1 MDVAH
6 HLILVGAGLVVL
18 SIFAGLVSSRVG
30 APLLLVFLGLG
41 MLAGEDGP
49 GGIRF
54 GDFQAAYLA
63 GSLTLAVI
71 LFDGGLKTTRRSLQI
86 AWAPALSLATLGVLL
101 TAVLV
106 GLAAAWALDLHWLHG
121 MLIGSV
127 VASTD
132 AAAVFFLLHLHGMH
146 LKDRVGA
153 TLEVESGLNDPMA
166 IFLTILCVELLLAGA
181 TEVSWNLLDDFL
193 GQFALQI
200 AGGSVLGLAGGFAL
214 LRLVNRLDIAPGL
227 YPILALA
234 SAMLIFAIAQ
244 TIGASGY
251 MAIYLVGFLLGSRRH
266 RATQLI
272 NRFSDGLAWLSQIL
286 MFLMLGLLV
295 TPTSLLPDLLPAILV
310 ALALV
315 FVARPL
321 AVIVCLMPF
330 GFSKREIAFISWVG
344 LRGAVPIF
352 LASIPV
358 LSGVP
363 DAMVVFSV
371 AFVVVLFSMS
381 VQGWTVA
388 PVSRWLGLE
397 LPPRPPAPLRAEL
410 DLPGSAGRDMAA
422 YTVQPFS
429 MATRRRLERLA
440 MPDGVS
446 IVTIIRDGDL
456 HTAASVQRLAPN
468 DYVLVIAPSEQKT
481 TLDRF
486 FAAGVRSG
494 RSAPEEML
502 GEFVL
507 DGNAELG
514 QVAALYEFRTPFVL
528 RHMPIGRFLR
538 LALSGAPTP
547 GRRLHVGGV
556 DLIVRV
562 VENDKVVRV
571 GLDVAPPPSARN
583 RIDGARIGLLALLD
597 SLRQAMAKMVR
608 GRKRDE

>member
-1 MDVAH
+1 MEFAH

-18 SIFAGLVSSRVG
+18 SILAGLVSSRIG

-49 GGIRF
+49 GGIHF
-54 GDFQAAYLA
+54 GDFQTAYLV
-63 GSLTLAVI
+63 GSLTLAII
-71 LFDGGLKTTRRSLQI
+71 LFDGGLKTTRNNLRV
-86 AWAPALSLATLGVLL
+86 AWAPALSLATLGVLV
-101 TAVLV
+101 TALIV
-106 GLAAAWALDLHWLHG
+106 GVVAAWALNLHWLQG

-132 AAAVFFLLHLHGMH
+132 AAAVFFLLHLRGMH

-166 IFLTILCVELLLAGA
+166 IFLTVLCVELLQSGA
-181 TEVSWNLLDDFL
+181 TGISWDLLDDFL
-193 GQFALQI
+193 AQFLLQI
-200 AGGSVLGLAGGFAL
+200 AGGSLLGLAGGFAL

-227 YPILALA
+227 YPILAMA
-234 SAMLIFAIAQ
+234 GAMLIFALAES
-244 TIGASGY
+244 IGASGY

-295 TPTSLLPDLLPAILV
+295 TPTKLLPDLAPAIAI

-315 FVARPL
+315 FIARPL
-321 AVIVCLMPF
+321 AVVACLAPF
-330 GFSKREIAFISWVG
+330 GFSKREIVFIAWVG

-358 LSGVP
+358 LSGIEGG
-363 DAMVVFSV
+363 MIVFSV

-388 PVSRWLGLE
+388 PVARLLGLE
-397 LPPRPPAPLRAEL
+397 LPPRPPPPLRAEL

-429 MATRRRLERLA
+429 MATRRRLERLV
-440 MPDGVS
+440 MPGGVS
-446 IVTIIRDGDL
+446 IVTIIRDGVL
-456 HTAASVQRLAPN
+456 QTASAIQRLAPN
-468 DYVLVIAPSEQKT
+468 DYVLVIAPSDQMT

-486 FAAGVRSG
+486 FAEGIRSG
-494 RSAPEEML
+494 RSATEEML

-507 DGNAELG
+507 DGHAALG
-514 QVAALYEFRTPFVL
+514 AVADLYEFRVPAVL
-528 RHMPIGRFLR
+528 RHMSVGHFLR
-538 LALSGAPTP
+538 LALHGASTP

-556 DLIVRV
+556 DLVVRV
-562 VENDKVVRV
+562 VEHGLVVRV

-583 RIDGARIGLLALLD
+583 RIDGLRIGLLALWD
-597 SLRQAMAKMVR
+597 GLRQAMRRMIPAR
-608 GRKRDE
+608 FRQE

>member
-1 MDVAH
+1 MEFAH

-18 SIFAGLVSSRVG
+18 SILAGLVSSRIG

-54 GDFQAAYLA
+54 GDFQTAYLV
-63 GSLTLAVI
+63 GSLTLAII
-71 LFDGGLKTTRRSLQI
+71 LFDGGLKTTRNNLRA
-86 AWAPALSLATLGVLL
+86 AWAPALSLATLGVLI
-101 TAVLV
+101 TAILV
-106 GLAAAWALDLHWLHG
+106 AVVATWALDLHWLHG

-127 VASTD
+127 IASTD
-132 AAAVFFLLHLHGMH
+132 AAAVFFLLHLRGMH

-166 IFLTILCVELLLAGA
+166 IFLTVLCVELLQSGA
-181 TEVSWNLLDDFL
+181 TGIGWDLLDNFL
-193 GQFALQI
+193 LQFLLQI
-200 AGGSVLGLAGGFAL
+200 AGGALLGLAGGFGL

-227 YPILALA
+227 YPILAMA
-234 SAMLIFAIAQ
+234 AAMLIFALAQ
-244 TIGASGY
+244 SIGASGY

-295 TPTSLLPDLLPAILV
+295 TPTNLLPDLAPAIAI

-321 AVIVCLMPF
+321 AVLACLAPF
-330 GFSKREIAFISWVG
+330 GFSKREILFIAWVG

-358 LSGVP
+358 LSGIEGG
-363 DAMVVFSV
+363 MVVFSV

-388 PVSRWLGLE
+388 PVARWLGLE
-397 LPPRPPAPLRAEL
+397 LPPRPPPPLRAEL

-429 MATRRRLERLA
+429 MATRRRLERLV

-446 IVTIIRDGDL
+446 IVTIIRDGIL
-456 HTAASVQRLAPN
+456 QTASAIQRLAPN
-468 DYVLVIAPSEQKT
+468 DYVLVIAPSDQMT

-486 FAAGVRSG
+486 FAAGIRSG
-494 RSAPEEML
+494 RSAPAEML

-507 DGNAELG
+507 DGHAALG
-514 QVAALYEFRTPFVL
+514 AIADLYEFRVPAVL
-528 RHMPIGRFLR
+528 RQMSIGRFLR
-538 LALSGAPTP
+538 LALRGAPTP

-562 VENDKVVRV
+562 VEQGLIARV
-571 GLDVAPPPSARN
+571 GLDVAPPPSARA
-583 RIDGARIGLLALLD
+583 RIDGLRIGLLALLD
-597 SLRQAMAKMVR
+597 GLRQATRRVVPAR
-608 GRKRDE
+608 FRQE

>member
-1 MDVAH
+1 MEFAH

-18 SIFAGLVSSRVG
+18 SILAGLVSSRIG

-49 GGIRF
+49 GGIHF

-63 GSLTLAVI
+63 GSLTLAII
-71 LFDGGLKTTRRSLQI
+71 LFDGGLKTTRNNLRI
-86 AWAPALSLATLGVLL
+86 AWAPALSLATLGVLV
-101 TAVLV
+101 TAVIV
-106 GLAAAWALDLHWLHG
+106 GSVAAWALGFHWLQG
-121 MLIGSV
+121 MLVGSV

-132 AAAVFFLLHLHGMH
+132 AAAVFFLLHLRGMH

-166 IFLTILCVELLLAGA
+166 IFLTILCVELLKSGA
-181 TEVSWNLLDDFL
+181 TAVSWDALDDFL
-193 GQFALQI
+193 ALFLLQI
-200 AGGSVLGLAGGFAL
+200 LGGTLLGLGGGFAL

-227 YPILALA
+227 YPILAMA
-234 SAMLIFAIAQ
+234 AAMLIFALAQ
-244 TIGASGY
+244 SIGASGY

-272 NRFSDGLAWLSQIL
+272 SRFSDGLAWLSQIL

-295 TPTSLLPDLLPAILV
+295 TPTALLPDLLPAVII

-315 FVARPL
+315 FIARPL
-321 AVIVCLMPF
+321 AVVLCLAPF

-352 LASIPV
+352 LSSIPV
-358 LSGVP
+358 LAGLP
-363 DAMVVFSV
+363 GAMIVFTV

-388 PVSRWLGLE
+388 PAARLLGLE

-410 DLPGSAGRDMAA
+410 DLPGSTGRDMAA

-429 MATRRRLERLA
+429 MATRRRLERLV

-446 IVTIIRDGDL
+446 IVTIIRDGVL
-456 HTAASVQRLAPN
+456 QTASAVQRLSPN
-468 DYVLVIAPSEQKT
+468 DYVLVIAPSEQMA

-486 FAAGVRSG
+486 FAAGIRSG

-514 QVAALYEFRTPFVL
+514 QVAVLYEFRAPVVL
-528 RHMPIGRFLR
+528 RHMPVGRFIR

-556 DLIVRV
+556 DLIVRA
-562 VENDKVVRV
+562 VEHGKVVRV

-583 RIDGARIGLLALLD
+583 RIDGLRIGLLALWD
-597 SLRQAMAKMVR
+597 SLRQAMEKLIPAR
-608 GRKRDE
+608 IRSE

>member
-1 MDVAH
+1 MEFAH
-6 HLILVGAGLVVL
+6 HLILIGAGLVVL
-18 SIFAGLVSSRVG
+18 SILAGLVSSRIG
-30 APLLLVFLGLG
+30 APLLLVFLALG

-49 GGIRF
+49 GGIHF
-54 GDFQAAYLA
+54 GDFHVAYLV
-63 GSLTLAVI
+63 GSLTLAII
-71 LFDGGLKTTRRSLQI
+71 LFDGGLKTTRGNLRV
-86 AWAPALSLATLGVLL
+86 AWAPALSLATLGVLV
-101 TAVLV
+101 TAILV
-106 GLAAAWALDLHWLHG
+106 GLTAAWALGLHWLQG

-132 AAAVFFLLHLHGMH
+132 AAAVFFLLHLRGMH
-146 LKDRVGA
+146 LKNRVGA

-166 IFLTILCVELLLAGA
+166 IFLTVLCVELLRSGA
-181 TEVSWNLLDDFL
+181 TTVSWDLLDNFVGMFL
-193 GQFALQI
+193 LQI
-200 AGGSVLGLAGGFAL
+200 AGGATLGVLGGLAL

-227 YPILALA
+227 YPILAMA
-234 SAMLIFAIAQ
+234 GAMLIFATAQ
-244 TIGASGY
+244 SIGASGY

-272 NRFSDGLAWLSQIL
+272 SRFSDGLAWLSQIL

-295 TPTSLLPDLLPAILV
+295 TPKALLPDLVPAIAI
-310 ALALV
+310 ALTLV

-321 AVIVCLMPF
+321 AVALCLIPF
-330 GFSKREIAFISWVG
+330 RFSKREIAFISWVG

-358 LSGVP
+358 LSGIQGG
-363 DAMVVFSV
+363 MVVFSV

-388 PVSRWLGLE
+388 PVARWLGLE
-397 LPPRPPAPLRAEL
+397 LPPRPPPPLRAEL

-429 MATRRRLERLA
+429 MATRRRLERLV
-440 MPDGVS
+440 MPEGVS
-446 IVTIIRDGDL
+446 IITIIRDGAL
-456 HTAASVQRLAPN
+456 LAAAAVQRLEPN
-468 DYVLVIAPSEQKT
+468 DYVLVIAPSDQMT

-486 FAAGVRSG
+486 FAAGIRSG
-494 RSAPEEML
+494 RSATEEML

-507 DGNAELG
+507 DGQAELG
-514 QVAALYEFRTPFVL
+514 AVASLYEFRVPRVL
-528 RHMPIGRFLR
+528 RHMPLGRFLR
-538 LALSGAPTP
+538 LALRGAPVP

-562 VENDKVVRV
+562 VEHGQVIRV

-583 RIDGARIGLLALLD
+583 RIDGLRIWLLALFD
-597 SLRQAMAKMVR
+597 GLRQAVPAR
-608 GRKRDE
+608 FRNE

>member
-49 GGIRF
+49 GGLRF
-54 GDFQAAYLA
+54 GDFQSAYLA

-86 AWAPALSLATLGVLL
+86 AWAPALSLATLGVLF
-101 TAVLV
+101 TAVPV
-106 GLAAAWALDLHWLHG
+106 GLVAAWALDLHWLHG

-127 VASTD
+127 IASTD
-132 AAAVFFLLHLHGMH
+132 AAAVFFLLHLRGMH

-181 TEVSWNLLDDFL
+181 TDISWNLLGDFL
-193 GQFALQI
+193 GQFLLQI
-200 AGGSVLGLAGGFAL
+200 AGGSVLGLVGGFAL

-234 SAMLIFAIAQ
+234 SAMLIFALAQ

-295 TPTSLLPDLLPAILV
+295 TPTALLPDLLPSILV
-310 ALALV
+310 ALTLV
-315 FVARPL
+315 FIARPL
-321 AVIVCLMPF
+321 AVILCLVPF
-330 GFSKREIAFISWVG
+330 GFSRREIAFISWVG

-388 PVSRWLGLE
+388 PVSRLLGLE

-429 MATRRRLERLA
+429 MATRRRLERLV

-446 IVTIIRDGDL
+446 IVTIIRDGTL
-456 HTAASVQRLAPN
+456 HSAAAIQRLAPS

-514 QVAALYEFRTPFVL
+514 QVADLYEFRAPFVL
-528 RHMPIGRFLR
+528 RHMPLGRFLR

-571 GLDVAPPPSARN
+571 GLDVAPPLSARN
-583 RIDGARIGLLALLD
+583 RIDGLRIGLLALLD
-597 SLRQAMAKMVR
+597 SLRQAMAKTMR
-608 GRKRDE
+608 GRKRGE